1 MSVEDFGLGAEL
13 RKRQEAAPRRQ
24 ELHEKY
30 MGEDGKVSFD
40 SASDHLDQ
48 FVQVNLSNLMRDDN
62 PDTGFDVNSE
72 EAQSYYAGLTP
83 DNIER
88 WKAEEPTNET
98 DAQLIAETLMNEQQT
113 YAELGELDESLP
125 MWAAIYSSLTDPM
138 LAVTTAATLGTG
150 LAATGVLTTAKASGT
165 ALRAKK
171 FLDTSNMRKFA
182 TIGGVEGA
190 VEGALYGS
198 AKAVA
203 NDNYSASDAVTDT
216 LMGGAAGIILGA
228 GAGHLTDASSQAAK
242 GLERMA
248 EESVETEG
256 GLALRSGTDN
266 ESEVNTA
273 KVSDDFKPHFL
284 RLDNFASGMRSLSPY
299 RKTLTKGLLT
309 NTIRKKGQNQGSTAD
324 LEAYAYSHG
333 IIEKG
338 NSQLAPLV
346 HKLEKDRGLKL
357 WHWKDK
363 EDFRSG
369 LQDEIYDLINKGGRS
384 EIPEV
389 NQMASILQD
398 RFEETLNLAK
408 RKGVKG
414 TEDLEINRAYTPRMH
429 SSQKRLAME
438 QAHGSDEVFSAY
450 RNAIL
455 TANLDMPRAVA
466 DVITHGYMKKLG
478 ADGMDNMDDIFDN
491 SDNLEEWLSDIIGQ
505 DQKFNGMSVPEY
517 KDLMF
522 DYFKLRREA
531 GESGKKVDALDRL
544 KSRMKMDIY
553 AYSDNGS
560 VRVRDMVDTNIFGIS
575 ENYTRTLGGNA
586 ALAKHGLDSPRRV
599 QAKRKRI
606 AAEVEQALKGQGK
619 SKGDIEKIVQKELDS
634 FDDHL
639 SLIKGQPIH
648 FKTMTSGQKQA
659 ANAMLGL
666 NNMSMLGMAGL
677 AGMSEFMGAVFR
689 GGLMTAVK
697 SIPMT
702 QTKDSIKLFD
712 TLEGLNLTF
721 GKQHFAMYF
730 NQFEETGDYGMQ
742 SWMQRFVHYGNR
754 ATSVASLMQG
764 FDSFARKSTLGISV
778 NKSLE
783 LARSKGK
790 LLFTKEEMGMDTA
803 TYKRVV
809 DNLKSSAKEKKTGL
823 GTVVDDID
831 FSSWEAQDIEAFTL
845 GLYRMNNQQTL
856 RLLAGERISFVDSS
870 WGKFLFQFQT
880 LLLSGIYKSLG
891 NKVVNMQELH
901 TWTTL
906 MGEAV
911 GASIWYGA
919 RQHIKAAGKEDKE
932 RNEYLQE
939 HVYDPSAF
947 VQGAIGYSGTFG
959 GITSLWN
966 LQSNIT
972 GLPTFGQRYSPATGS
987 AIFNNPTVSQIEK
1000 AGKLGGNLL
1009 QAPFSDDVEIDDKTY
1024 MKAVRLLPLSSW
1036 YGSHFLN
1043 NKILNEIKE

>member
-1 MSVEDFGLGAEL
+1 
-13 RKRQEAAPRRQ
+13 
-24 ELHEKY
+24 
-30 MGEDGKVSFD
+30 
-40 SASDHLDQ
+40 
-48 FVQVNLSNLMRDDN
+48 
-62 PDTGFDVNSE
+62 
-72 EAQSYYAGLTP
+72 
-83 DNIER
+83 
-88 WKAEEPTNET
+88 
-98 DAQLIAETLMNEQQT
+98 
-113 YAELGELDESLP
+113 
-125 MWAAIYSSLTDPM
+125 
-138 LAVTTAATLGTG
+138 
-150 LAATGVLTTAKASGT
+150 
-165 ALRAKK
+165 
-171 FLDTSNMRKFA
+171 
-182 TIGGVEGA
+182 
-190 VEGALYGS
+190 
-198 AKAVA
+198 
-203 NDNYSASDAVTDT
+203 
-216 LMGGAAGIILGA
+216 
-228 GAGHLTDASSQAAK
+228 
-242 GLERMA
+242 
-248 EESVETEG
+248 
-256 GLALRSGTDN
+256 
-266 ESEVNTA
+266 
-273 KVSDDFKPHFL
+273 
-284 RLDNFASGMRSLSPY
+284 
-299 RKTLTKGLLT
+299 
-309 NTIRKKGQNQGSTAD
+309 
-324 LEAYAYSHG
+324 
-333 IIEKG
+333 
-338 NSQLAPLV
+338 
-346 HKLEKDRGLKL
+346 
-357 WHWKDK
+357 
-363 EDFRSG
+363 
-369 LQDEIYDLINKGGRS
+369 
-384 EIPEV
+384 
-389 NQMASILQD
+389 
-398 RFEETLNLAK
+398 
-408 RKGVKG
+408 
-414 TEDLEINRAYTPRMH
+414 
-429 SSQKRLAME
+429 
-438 QAHGSDEVFSAY
+438 
-450 RNAIL
+450 
-455 TANLDMPRAVA
+455 
-466 DVITHGYMKKLG
+466 
-478 ADGMDNMDDIFDN
+478 
-491 SDNLEEWLSDIIGQ
+491 
-505 DQKFNGMSVPEY
+505 
-517 KDLMF
+517 
-522 DYFKLRREA
+522 
-531 GESGKKVDALDRL
+531 
-544 KSRMKMDIY
+544 
-553 AYSDNGS
+553 
-560 VRVRDMVDTNIFGIS
+560 
-575 ENYTRTLGGNA
+575 
-586 ALAKHGLDSPRRV
+586 
-599 QAKRKRI
+599 
-606 AAEVEQALKGQGK
+606 
-619 SKGDIEKIVQKELDS
+619 
-634 FDDHL
+634 
-639 SLIKGQPIH
+639 
-648 FKTMTSGQKQA
+648 
-659 ANAMLGL
+659 
-666 NNMSMLGMAGL
+666 
-677 AGMSEFMGAVFR
+677 
-689 GGLMTAVK
+689 
-697 SIPMT
+697 
-702 QTKDSIKLFD
+702 
-712 TLEGLNLTF
+712 
-721 GKQHFAMYF
+721 MYF